1 MSTVRTRFAPSPTG
15 YMHIGGMRTALF
27 NWLWARHNAGQFI
40 LRIDDTDQQRNLDTA
55 LEPILAAF
63 RWLGLDWDEGPEVGG
78 SRGPYYQSQRSALYQ
93 QAAQRLIDSGHAY
106 RDFDTPEQIRA
117 DREQAESQKRNYL
130 NIRRSLEMTPRD
142 IQDAIEQQRPHV
154 LRLLVPRDRV
164 ISIEDGVRGHVEWNC
179 ALVSDPVL
187 VRGNGSPLYNFA
199 TVVDDHEFGITH
211 VIRGEEHLTNT
222 AVQVLA
228 YQALGAP
235 LPEFV
240 HIPFI
245 TAPGT
250 KRKLSK
256 RDLSRYRNN
265 PQFRRMFQRADRVF
279 PALGLGDSELLNPVM
294 VEYYEKIGYLPEAMI
309 NALSRLGWSLDD
321 KTENMSRQTIVENF
335 SLQRIVKGPA
345 GLDTDKLDSYQ
356 AHWMSQ
362 LTDDQRLDGVLPFL
376 QSAGL
381 IACSDDRDTRQF
393 AQRVLRALG
402 ERLKIFSDILDVGF
416 FFRDEITFDDKAFRK
431 RVCKVGVPDLLE
443 GLQGKLSQLDAW
455 TAELLEAE
463 LTAFAEAHDVSVGLL
478 IHALRIA
485 TTGQPTG
492 PGVYECAELVGRER
506 SLERITQALQR
517 ARAPQSEESAE
528 GETAV

>member
-1 MSTVRTRFAPSPTG
+1 
-15 YMHIGGMRTALF
+15 MHIGGMRTALF

-78 SRGPYYQSQRSALYQ
+78 DRGPYYQSQRGALYQ
-93 QAAQRLIDSGHAY
+93 QAAQQLIDSGQAY

-117 DREQAESQKRNYL
+117 DREEAESQKRNYL
-130 NIRRSLEMTPRD
+130 NIRRSLEMTPQE
-142 IQDAIEQQRPHV
+142 IQDAIEQQQPHV
-154 LRLLVPRDRV
+154 LRLLVPRDQV

-179 ALVSDPVL
+179 GLVSDPVL
-187 VRGNGSPLYNFA
+187 LRGNGSPLYNFA

-222 AVQVLA
+222 AVQVLV
-228 YQALGAP
+228 YQALGVQIP
-235 LPEFV
+235 DFV

-250 KRKLSK
+250 NRKLSK
-256 RDLSRYRNN
+256 RDLKRYRNN
-265 PQFRRMFQRADRVF
+265 PQFRRMFQRADQVF

-294 VEYYEKIGYLPEAMI
+294 VEYYEKIGYLPEALI

-321 KTENMSRQTIVENF
+321 KTEILSRQTVVENF
-335 SLQRIVKGPA
+335 SLERIVKSPA

-356 AHWMSQ
+356 THWMAE
-362 LTDDQRLDGVLPFL
+362 LTDEQRLQGTLPFL
-376 QSAGL
+376 ESAGL
-381 IACSDDRDTRQF
+381 IDDADDREMRSF
-393 AQRVLRALG
+393 VARVLQALG
-402 ERLKIFSDILDVGF
+402 DRLKIFSDILDVDF
-416 FFRDEITFDDKAFRK
+416 FFRDEVQLDEKAFRK
-431 RVCKVGVPDLLE
+431 RICKPQVPDLLQA
-443 GLQGKLSQLDAW
+443 LQQKLSALEDW

-463 LTAFAEAHDVSVGLL
+463 LTAFAEAQGVPAGLL

-485 TTGQPTG
+485 TTGQPKG
-492 PGVYECAELVGRER
+492 PGVYECAELVGREPA
-506 SLERITQALQR
+506 LERITQALQR
-517 ARAPQSEESAE
+517 ARAQQSAESAE
-528 GETAV
+528 GAADV